1 MINKYYTPVA
11 RPEDN
16 LPYSFFIFDGDYQKK
31 FRSLR
36 EIANFLGASMDKV
49 QAAFENGTD
58 VKGYF
63 IDELKD

>member
-16 LPYSFFIFDGDYQKK
+16 LPEKYFIFAGEYQKK

-36 EIANFLGASMDKV
+36 EISKFLGASMEKV
-49 QAAFENGTD
+49 EAAFENGTEL
-58 VKGYF
+58 KGYF